1 MLSYSLRGSC
11 SQRDA
16 AFPGREGSGGARLML
31 WNLKGQVTLIMGFG
45 GLAPWTHRAE
55 LPMNNRMAF
64 TRLSHGLAKDT
75 FPAPST

>member
-1 MLSYSLRGSC
+1 
-11 SQRDA
+11 
-16 AFPGREGSGGARLML
+16 ML